1 MDPKYGALLGGRRD
15 QAGLIP
21 HGGIKG
27 LVQKRSEVLAYGRG
41 IAVMDIEKRQMS
53 DVPPGAA
60 DEVALNANLP
70 IPAGHRRNAVR
81 RIFREMVKEE
91 LASGPLAPRMRR
103 ELVEFAS
110 TAGLDAY
117 EARLTI
123 RAVEFELG
131 FATDL
136 TVDPVDD
143 EPISFLTPTT
153 WFLLRFSLACVA
165 GFMLAWLVA
174 RMRGII

>member
-1 MDPKYGALLGGRRD
+1 
-15 QAGLIP
+15 
-21 HGGIKG
+21 
-27 LVQKRSEVLAYGRG
+27 
-41 IAVMDIEKRQMS
+41 MDIENRQMS
-53 DVPPGAA
+53 DVPPSAA

-91 LASGPLAPRMRR
+91 LTTGPLAKRTRR

-123 RAVEFELG
+123 RAVEYEMG
-131 FATDL
+131 MVTDL
-136 TVDPVDD
+136 AVDPADD
-143 EPISFLTPTT
+143 DAISFLTPTT

-174 RMRGII
+174 RMRGTI

>member
-1 MDPKYGALLGGRRD
+1 
-15 QAGLIP
+15 
-21 HGGIKG
+21 
-27 LVQKRSEVLAYGRG
+27 
-41 IAVMDIEKRQMS
+41 MDIENNRLS
-53 DVPPGAA
+53 DGA
-60 DEVALNANLP
+60 VAHSDNAAAESNLP

-131 FATDL
+131 YATDL
-136 TVDPVDD
+136 SVDPADD
-143 EPISFLTPTT
+143 ESISFLTPTT

-174 RMRGII
+174 RMRGSI